1 MSAAQLTL
9 TDIEFSHPGM
19 GTPLFENLTVQFPA
33 GTWTGIVGANG
44 SGKTTLLQI
53 ATGALTPAHGAVH
66 TQGPALYV
74 AQRTD
79 DAPPLFDDFIWAPDA
94 AALKSRLRIGDDWPE
109 RWDTLSHGERKRAQ
123 IATALWREPALL
135 ALDEPTNHI
144 DADARALLTGV
155 LKNFRGVG
163 ILVSH
168 DRELLDELCTRCL
181 MLEPPRATLRPGNIT
196 AALAQQEIDGQTAQ
210 SESDALKRAASRL
223 RAEAQRRHVVAQ
235 QQAAAARGSH
245 QKKPIKNDPDGRGM
259 RNLAKLTG
267 KDAVA
272 NRLAGQMKTRA
283 ARVEKERASIQV
295 TKRYETGIRVDG
307 ASFSSRDFLLRLPA
321 GALPLGAPE
330 GRATPPAEPLPRTAA
345 ITAQPEISPRPGADA
360 SPRLGAGASPCL
372 GSDASPRPGTGASP
386 HLDADAS
393 PHLGTGAS
401 PHLGVGVSPRPG
413 AGASPCPGG
422 QTRQRRLHFPD
433 LAIGGADRIALTG
446 ANGTGKSTLIRHILA
461 NLRLPAEKLVCVPQ
475 EISAADS
482 RALLGQIK
490 KLPNDERGRIMTTI
504 SRLGSR
510 PARLLESAQ
519 PSPGEVRKLL
529 LALGIVRGPH
539 LIVMD
544 EPTNHM
550 DLPSILC
557 LEEALADCPC
567 ALLLVSHD
575 RAFLEK
581 TTRTRWHLDARPDG
595 DAELKKE

>member
-19 GTPLFENLTVQFPA
+19 ETPLFENLTVQFPA
-33 GTWTGIVGANG
+33 GTWTGVVGANG

-53 ATGALTPAHGAVH
+53 ATGALTPAHGVVH
-66 TQGPALYV
+66 AQGLALYV

-94 AALKSRLRIGDDWPE
+94 AALKSRLHIGDDWPE

-123 IATALWREPALL
+123 IATALWREPALF

-155 LKNFRGVG
+155 LKNFHGVG

-196 AALAQQEIDGQTAQ
+196 AALAQQEIDEQTAQ

-321 GALPLGAPE
+321 GALPLGASE
-330 GRATPPAEPLPRTAA
+330 GRANPPAEPLPRPAA
-345 ITAQPEISPRPGADA
+345 ITAQPKI
-360 SPRLGAGASPCL
+360 SPRLGDGASPCL
-372 GSDASPRPGTGASP
+372 
-386 HLDADAS
+386 
-393 PHLGTGAS
+393 
-401 PHLGVGVSPRPG
+401 
-413 AGASPCPGG
+413 GG

-461 NLRLPAEKLVCVPQ
+461 NLRLSGEKLVCVPQ

-490 KLPNDERGRIMTTI
+490 KLPNDERGRIMTAI

-581 TTRTRWHLDARPDG
+581 TTRTRWRLCARADG